1 MARKMSK
8 DPVTG
13 LPITANSYYRI
24 YIEGKEP
31 EIVRILAR
39 GNGIYNVVVFY
50 DGRIL
55 ASGSLAECKNYV
67 AKGRKGK
74 WQQVSIQD

>member
-13 LPITANSYYRI
+13 LPISANSFYRI

-31 EIVRILAR
+31 AIVRILAR
-39 GNGIYNVVVFY
+39 GNAVYNVVVHY

-55 ASGSLAECKNYV
+55 ASGSLSECKNYV
-67 AKGRKGK
+67 AKARKN
-74 WQQVSIQD
+74 